1 MKIFFSF
8 KFQEDKYLLRK
19 QTWQL
24 NQLHVFLET
33 DASKNTNNVQLLP
46 KCWEK
51 KNWRE
56 ERKRETICGEIKFRI
71 TEESGGVGVVAVIKR
86 ENGNTLFLFLM
97 FLGIFNF

>member
-1 MKIFFSF
+1 MQAKTPTTYSC
-8 KFQEDKYLLRK
+8 
-19 QTWQL
+19 WQ
-24 NQLHVFLET
+24 NAE
-33 DASKNTNNVQLLP
+33 
-46 KCWEK
+46 EK
-51 KNWRE
+51 KKWRE